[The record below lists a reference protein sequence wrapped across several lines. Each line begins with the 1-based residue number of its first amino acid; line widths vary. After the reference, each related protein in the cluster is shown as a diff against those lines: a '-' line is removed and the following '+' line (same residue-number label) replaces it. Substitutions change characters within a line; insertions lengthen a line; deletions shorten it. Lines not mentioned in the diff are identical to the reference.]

1 MTAVLLL
8 PLCQIDRSAQD
19 VARFDTE
26 KLRPFAVTKVPQPR
40 ESLA

>member
-8 PLCQIDRSAQD
+8 PWCQIDRSAQD